1 MTLQTYLFRFGP
13 IVPMND
19 VEDTL
24 RLAILATAAIHGEA
38 DVAIDAAHEVESEQR
53 ICTIDGST
61 PSGRDLVRLFS
72 SFLNREFGSRVF
84 SVERIGPGRRQ
95 HQPARSA

>member
-13 IVPMND
+13 NAPMNE

-24 RLAILATAAIHGEA
+24 RLAILATAAVHGEA

-61 PSGRDLVRLFS
+61 PSGRDLARLFS
-72 SFLNREFGSRVF
+72 SFISREFGSQAFTVKRL
-84 SVERIGPGRRQ
+84 SA
-95 HQPARSA
+95 QPVTDAVGA